1 LSKKGLLIGTIVVFL
16 LIASAMA
23 LENRSADE
31 NFTSQE
37 YPGKSINTNAPDSSA
52 SADFGADCDTDI
64 SQNGMKLLSTLRSYS
79 GN

>member
-1 LSKKGLLIGTIVVFL
+1 MSKKGLLIGAILVFL

-37 YPGKSINTNAPDSSA
+37 YPNKSIHTNVPVSSA
-52 SADFGADCDTDI
+52 SADFAGCDADNP
-64 SQNGMKLLSTLRSYS
+64 QNGMKLFSALHSYS